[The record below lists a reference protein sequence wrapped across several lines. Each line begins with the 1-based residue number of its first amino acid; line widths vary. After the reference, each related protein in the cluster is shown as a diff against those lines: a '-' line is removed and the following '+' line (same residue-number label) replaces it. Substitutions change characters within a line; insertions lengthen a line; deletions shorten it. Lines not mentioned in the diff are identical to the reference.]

1 MLRPGGE
8 STHICMRTNTDAY
21 AHAHA
26 HIHAYTHTH
35 THTHT
40 DTPSTATQQN
50 PPQCCLDKFPL
61 GVKNSC
67 VARFVLQLNGRILH
81 AREAQ
86 VVYNRIKYKLHI
98 TLNMYAFCTVTQ
110 WQDPARKRGASSLQP
125 YNKLHITH
133 NTYAFCTVTQWQDPA
148 RKRGASSLQPYKLH
162 ITRVGQNRI
171 FTPYLTVY
179 LVISLPKVTYMHRIY
194 MVLANPTHNTQHVRV
209 LYCNSTAGSCTQ
221 EESQV
226 AGFTTV

>member
-1 MLRPGGE
+1 
-8 STHICMRTNTDAY
+8 MRTNTDAY

-98 TLNMYAFCTVTQ
+98 TLNMYAFC
-110 WQDPARKRGASSLQP
+110 P
-125 YNKLHITH
+125 
-133 NTYAFCTVTQWQDPA
+133 VTQWQDPA